1 MLRLARISGPGL
13 LVCDT
18 LQTRMPSPGRSNGHA
33 RGLIIACSW
42 LAVLFLCAP
51 EFVVG
56 AQAEVGQS
64 APPLE
69 LPRIGGKD
77 SELVSLKSLEGKI
90 VYLDFWASW
99 CGPCLISFPVFDQL
113 RQEFNPR
120 GFEILAVNVD
130 EYESDALLFLKDRS
144 TKYPVVRDGAGDTP
158 RLYGIRGMPTGFL
171 LDRQGVIRYRHE
183 GFRRA
188 DGDRLRERILQLLEE
203 DNP

>member
-18 LQTRMPSPGRSNGHA
+18 LQTRMASPGRSNGHA
-33 RGLIIACSW
+33 RGLIIACS
-42 LAVLFLCAP
+42 LIAVLFLCAP
-51 EFVVG
+51 QLAVA

-64 APPLE
+64 APSLE
-69 LPRIGGKD
+69 LPRLGGKD

-130 EYESDALLFLKDRS
+130 EYESDA
-144 TKYPVVRDGAGDTP
+144 G
-158 RLYGIRGMPTGFL
+158 
-171 LDRQGVIRYRHE
+171 
-183 GFRRA
+183 
-188 DGDRLRERILQLLEE
+188 LQ
-203 DNP
+203 